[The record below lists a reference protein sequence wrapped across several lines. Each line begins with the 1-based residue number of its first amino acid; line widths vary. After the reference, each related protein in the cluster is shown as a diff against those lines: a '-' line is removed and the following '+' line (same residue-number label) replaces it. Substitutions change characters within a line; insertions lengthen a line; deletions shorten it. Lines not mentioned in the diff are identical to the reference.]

1 MKVGLIVDI
10 FQGSFNDICHKAQEA
25 EQAGLDGVF
34 CYDHLWPIG
43 HPGMPAMSCFP
54 VLGALAA
61 STRRISVGTLV
72 ARVGL
77 YGNNMLVH
85 SFEAL
90 NVIAPGRVIA
100 GIGTGDSR
108 SLQEDDAYG
117 VGCLYAHE
125 RRMLVAECARRL
137 VNENIE
143 AWIGSGSSQRSMS
156 SSIAV
161 AREAGAAVNLW
172 QADLT
177 ITREIVSNGLPVTWA
192 GSLERLSA
200 DMQISDAEA
209 LSALAGSGVRW
220 AVFSGNG
227 ELSARSLY
235 AKLGKCIQERR

>member
-1 MKVGLIVDI
+1 
-10 FQGSFNDICHKAQEA
+10 
-25 EQAGLDGVF
+25 
-34 CYDHLWPIG
+34 
-43 HPGMPAMSCFP
+43 
-54 VLGALAA
+54 
-61 STRRISVGTLV
+61 
-72 ARVGL
+72 
-77 YGNNMLVH
+77 
-85 SFEAL
+85 
-90 NVIAPGRVIA
+90 
-100 GIGTGDSR
+100 
-108 SLQEDDAYG
+108 
-117 VGCLYAHE
+117 
-125 RRMLVAECARRL
+125 MLVAECARRL

-177 ITREIVSNGLPVTWA
+177 ITREIVSSGLPVTWA